1 MITPNETTLT
11 YKQSTIRIINQPQT
25 VVIKWE
31 SKVDGSVGHLLVSKA
46 TWADGEV
53 IRLVMENIDR
63 CYNKYQRM
71 KNQTRA

>member
-11 YKQSTIRIINQPQT
+11 YKESTIRIINQPKT

-31 SKVDGSVGHLLVSKA
+31 SQVDGSIGQLQVSKA

>member
-1 MITPNETTLT
+1 MITPNEKTLT
-11 YKQSTIRIINQPQT
+11 DKQSTIRIINQPQT

-31 SKVDGSVGHLLVSKA
+31 SKLDGSIGHLQVSKA

-63 CYNKYQRM
+63 CYTKYKRM
-71 KNQTRA
+71 KNQTRP

>member
-11 YKQSTIRIINQPQT
+11 YKQSTIRITNQPQT

-31 SKVDGSVGHLLVSKA
+31 SKVDGSIGHLQVSKA

>member
-11 YKQSTIRIINQPQT
+11 YKESTIRITKQGQI

-31 SKVDGSVGHLLVSKA
+31 SKVDGSVGHLQVLQ
-46 TWADGEV
+46 TNWTDGEIV
-53 IRLVMENIDR
+53 RLVMENIDR

-71 KNQTRA
+71 KNQKCN